1 VFLVRD
7 GVARRTPVTVL
18 RILGE
23 RAAIQAESLV
33 AGDQVVYAG
42 MTKLADGD
50 TVIEAAQAV
59 RTQPVEG

>member
-23 RAAIQAESLV
+23 RVAIQAEGLV

-42 MTKLADGD
+42 MTKLVDGD
-50 TVIEAAQAV
+50 TVIEAEHAV